1 MLDPIVIA
9 GSLALLVGCQLL
21 YNLLLSPLRSIPGPW
36 MGALTVFYMK
46 YFTIKGRKAKKIHE
60 LHGKY
65 GPVVR
70 VAPDIVS
77 ISHLPSVREIYS
89 VSMASK
95 FPKSD
100 WYQRFVGG
108 EPNSFT
114 MTSSVEHRQRRSL
127 LAHGFTST
135 SLANMEPLIM
145 SKVDMAVEKI
155 KRDVT
160 EKKIPTD
167 VLKWF
172 MMMATDVIGELAFG
186 GCFHALETEEKTPYI
201 RNLEKTISLSG
212 IRAEFGIP
220 AKILEFIGKL
230 LPDSNLKSVFESG
243 ERTRAYGRKAIAE
256 FASTRVKVGGSS
268 SNENAT
274 ILAKIFDAKDSET
287 GATLSISDI
296 ENEATNLLVAGT
308 DTTAITL
315 TYSIWAIIRHPKIRR
330 KLLDELATLPIDF
343 GDAQLR
349 KLPYLNAIINET
361 LRLYGAAAGSL
372 PRVVP
377 FGGKEFAGYKIPGG
391 TTVSAQ
397 PYTIHRDATVFSNP
411 LKYEPERW
419 LEPTPEMNQAFMPF
433 GGGSRVC
440 LGKHLA
446 QTEVRLGLSH
456 LFLRVPNLKLAP
468 SCTEESMDI
477 EEFFLIAPKAHKCEA
492 RTELVQERVVPVG
505 ANARSSHEDVASEQK
520 YAVETADTCEM
531 DIAADETKTQ
541 RYRLLNASAVDEE
554 ITDDWIIVSH
564 FRGEEPI
571 PFGLGRDSRNAGPSI
586 PPANRTVTHP
596 RLEIFA
602 EKPGEFIHSRVPELE
617 EMSGTTLSPY
627 NPNWV
632 RGYDR
637 NYLGFGQKAE
647 ISWSTSRG
655 RYEDSKREIRERW
668 L

>member
-1 MLDPIVIA
+1 MIDPIVIA
-9 GSLALLVGCQLL
+9 GSRAVLVGCQFL
-21 YNLLLSPLRSIPGPW
+21 YNVLFSPLRSIPGPW
-36 MGALTVFYMK
+36 MGARTIFYLK
-46 YFTIKGRKAKKIHE
+46 YFTIKGRKAKKIHQ
-60 LHGKY
+60 LHEKY

-89 VSMASK
+89 ASMASK

-100 WYQRFVGG
+100 WYQRFVPG
-108 EPNSFT
+108 EPNSFS
-114 MTSSVEHRQRRSL
+114 MTKAAEHRQRRSL

-201 RNLEKTISLSG
+201 RNLEKVVSLGG

-220 AKILEFIGKL
+220 DKILEFFGKL
-230 LPDSNLKSVFESG
+230 LPDSKLKSIFQAG
-243 ERTRAYGRKAIAE
+243 EQTRAFAKQAIAE
-256 FASTRVKVGGSS
+256 FASTRVKVVGSS

-274 ILAKIFDAKDSET
+274 ILAKIFEARDSET
-287 GATLSISDI
+287 GATLSIPDI
-296 ENEATNLLVAGT
+296 ENEATGLLVAGT
-308 DTTAITL
+308 DTTAVTL
-315 TYSIWAIIRHPKIRR
+315 
-330 KLLDELATLPIDF
+330 LLDELSTLPVDF

-349 KLPYLNAIINET
+349 KLPYLNAIMNET
-361 LRLYGAAAGSL
+361 LRLYSAAAGSL

-377 FGGKEFAGYKIPGG
+377 FGGKEFAGYKIPAGA
-391 TTVSAQ
+391 TVSAQ
-397 PYTIHRDATVFSNP
+397 PYTVHGDTKVFPNP

-440 LGKHLA
+440 FGKHLA

-477 EEFFLIAPKAHKCEA
+477 EEFFLIAPKGH
-492 RTELVQERVVPVG
+492 
-505 ANARSSHEDVASEQK
+505 
-520 YAVETADTCEM
+520 
-531 DIAADETKTQ
+531 
-541 RYRLLNASAVDEE
+541 
-554 ITDDWIIVSH
+554 
-564 FRGEEPI
+564 
-571 PFGLGRDSRNAGPSI
+571 
-586 PPANRTVTHP
+586 
-596 RLEIFA
+596 
-602 EKPGEFIHSRVPELE
+602 
-617 EMSGTTLSPY
+617 
-627 NPNWV
+627 
-632 RGYDR
+632 
-637 NYLGFGQKAE
+637 
-647 ISWSTSRG
+647 
-655 RYEDSKREIRERW
+655 
-668 L
+668 